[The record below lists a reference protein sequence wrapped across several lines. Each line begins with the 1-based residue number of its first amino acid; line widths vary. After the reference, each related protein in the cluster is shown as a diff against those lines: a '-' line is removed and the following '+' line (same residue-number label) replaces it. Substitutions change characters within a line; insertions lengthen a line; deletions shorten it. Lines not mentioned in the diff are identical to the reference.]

1 MCGPN
6 KERCQKFNTM
16 AAEAVEAAL
25 QSKKSSKH
33 EAKPS
38 KELKQLEELLIY
50 ISDFDDSEE

>member
-1 MCGPN
+1 MCGLN

-38 KELKQLEELLIY
+38 KDLKQELEELCLI
-50 ISDFDDSEE
+50 